1 MPFTIIR
8 EDITRLDVDAIVNAA
23 NEHLRRGG
31 GVCGAIF
38 AAAGA
43 DDLQRA
49 CDQIGHV
56 DTGSAVI
63 TPGFALPARHVI
75 HTAGPIWHG
84 TERDAELLAS
94 CYASSLALARE
105 HGLSSVAFPLISS
118 GIYGC
123 PKDVAMTVAV
133 GAIRDFLES
142 DETDMEVTLALF
154 DRGAKLV
161 GEELFGRLESFIDD
175 AYAEERNR
183 RFGRSQHVGQCVAE
197 RQVMAD
203 SAPMAPMPCEAMPP
217 EASPDARSAPARHQK
232 RSAKERILGALG
244 LPRKTESSLTD
255 MLQNMDASFSDT
267 LLSLI
272 DERGLTD
279 AEVYKRANLSR
290 QYFSKLRG
298 GAINP
303 SKRVVLAL
311 AVALRLDLAQTR
323 MLLERAGYALSRSY
337 KLDVIVEF
345 FIEEGIYDIFT
356 INQALYACD
365 QPLLGT

>member
-1 MPFTIIR
+1 MPFSIIR

-23 NEHLRRGG
+23 NEYLKQGG

-43 DDLQRA
+43 RRLQEA
-49 CDQIGHV
+49 CDKIGHV

-63 TPGFALPARHVI
+63 TPGFDLPARYVI

-84 TERDAELLAS
+84 TEGDRELLRS
-94 CYASSLALARE
+94 CYTSSLVLARE
-105 HGLSSVAFPLISS
+105 HGLASVAFPLISA

-123 PKDVAMTVAV
+123 PKDVAMDVAV
-133 GAIRDFLES
+133 GAIRDFLAT
-142 DETDMEVTLALF
+142 DETDMQVTLVLF
-154 DRGAKLV
+154 DRREALL
-161 GEELFGRLESFIDD
+161 GEELFGRLASFIDD
-175 AYAEERNR
+175 AYVDKSHERFGTSNR
-183 RFGRSQHVGQCVAE
+183 RLSNEPWLSECLE
-197 RQVMAD
+197 DSMA
-203 SAPMAPMPCEAMPP
+203 
-217 EASPDARSAPARHQK
+217 APADAAPRPAPAVPRASK
-232 RSAKERILGALG
+232 LPKVAGAPAKDRPSLKDRLFGAMG
-244 LPRKTESSLTD
+244 LTEKLAH
-255 MLQNMDASFSDT
+255 LDASFSET

-290 QYFSKLRG
+290 QYFSKLRSG
-298 GAINP
+298 SINP

-311 AVALRLDLAQTR
+311 AVALELDLAQTK

-345 FIEEGIYDIFT
+345 FITEGNYDIFA
-356 INQALYACD
+356 INQALYAFD
-365 QPLLGT
+365 QQLLGT